1 MKSIFLNKISNIVSR
16 FSSTVSEL
24 FSVIRGYLF
33 SVIRGPR
40 PANLDCRITSGND
53 SKVECVASDNDSK
66 VVQCGRSM
74 IEMLGVLAI
83 IGVLSIGGIAGYSK
97 AMTKWK
103 INKTIEQ
110 IEHIT
115 HGIFTAYANQKK
127 MDDIYPWGEDKEEA
141 INLLKSLNIISED
154 MIVDGELRDPFG
166 GDILLSAGSYY
177 SDSQWEIKYHKNE
190 KFVSLEYIN
199 IPREA
204 CMALGSLDWA
214 KGSAAVIGVGISSDY
229 DNVHAD
235 PSECWLD
242 NYLTIDG
249 EGWLVVCNNGV
260 PGEESGQTE
269 DDRIPLPIP
278 LDIVAE
284 HCNCKDNDCYFGVA
298 FTDK

>member
-16 FSSTVSEL
+16 FSSTVS
-24 FSVIRGYLF
+24 GLF

-284 HCNCKDNDCYFGVA
+284 HCNCKDNDCYFSVA

>member
-16 FSSTVSEL
+16 FSSTVS
-24 FSVIRGYLF
+24 GLF

-204 CMALGSLDWA
+204 CMTLGSLNWENS
-214 KGSAAVIGVGISSDY
+214 SAAVIGIGLNPLTS
-229 DNVHAD
+229 NNGA
-235 PSECWLD
+235 PSECWLYSPII
-242 NYLTIDG
+242 NQTYGKGIL
-249 EGWLVVCNNGV
+249 VCNNA
-260 PGEESGQTE
+260 EK
-269 DDRIPLPIP
+269 DDNYIPLPIP
-278 LDIVAE
+278 PDVVSKY
-284 HCNCKDNDCYFGVA
+284 CNCPNDTCYFGVA
-298 FTDK
+298 FTIR

>member
-83 IGVLSIGGIAGYSK
+83 IGVLSVGGIAGYSK

-110 IEHIT
+110 IEQIT
-115 HGIFTAYANQKK
+115 HGLFTAYANQKEIGY
-127 MDDIYPWGEDKEEA
+127 MDSSDKYVM
-141 INLLKSLNIISED
+141 NLMKSLGIISEE
-154 MIVDGELRDPFG
+154 MIVDGQLKNPFG
-166 GDILLSAGSYY
+166 GDLGITTETGSQDGYQSNAYSNHINIEYY
-177 SDSQWEIKYHKNE
+177 
-190 KFVSLEYIN
+190 N

-204 CMALGSLDWA
+204 CMTLGSLNWA
-214 KGSAAVIGVGISSDY
+214 KGSDTVIGVGISPNHD
-229 DNVHAD
+229 DVWRT

-242 NYLTIDG
+242 DHLTLHDG
-249 EGWLVVCNNGV
+249 DWLVVCNNGV
-260 PGEESGQTE
+260 PDERYGETE
-269 DDRIPLPIP
+269 ADRIPLPIP
-278 LDIVAE
+278 PNIVAE

-298 FTDK
+298 FTDR

>member
-16 FSSTVSEL
+16 FSSMVSGL
-24 FSVIRGYLF
+24 FSVIRGCLF

-83 IGVLSIGGIAGYSK
+83 IGVLSVGGIAGYSK

-110 IEHIT
+110 IEQIT
-115 HGIFTAYANQKK
+115 HNAFTAFANQKE
-127 MDDIYPWGEDKEEA
+127 MDILSSNDEDDI
-141 INLLKSLNIISED
+141 NLMKSLGIITED
-154 MIVDGELRDPFG
+154 MIGDRFLKNPFG
-166 GDILLSAGSYY
+166 GDLVIITYTFDSSYHGH
-177 SDSQWEIKYHKNE
+177 SGEKN
-190 KFVSLEYIN
+190 VSLEYWN

-214 KGSAAVIGVGISSDY
+214 KGSDSVIGVGISPNR
-229 DNVHAD
+229 DNVMID
-235 PSECWLD
+235 PTECWLN
-242 NYLTIDG
+242 NYLTLNYGD
-249 EGWLVVCNNGV
+249 WLVVCNNGV
-260 PGEESGQTE
+260 PDEESSGETE
-269 DDRIPLPIP
+269 ADRIPLPIP
-278 LDIVAE
+278 FDIVAE

-298 FTDK
+298 FTD